1 MRPLNFLSVKE
12 HRVMNIASQEGEVS
26 QADRQALLNQT
37 SVTIWFTGISGAGKS
52 SIAIALEKALHTLNR
67 VSYRLDGDNLRLGLS
82 KNLGFSETDRSE
94 NIRRVG
100 EVAKLISDVG
110 VIVLSSF
117 ISPYAVD
124 RNMVRTLHD
133 DSGFKFIEVYVDCS
147 VTEAESRDP
156 KALYMKER
164 AGEIENFTV
173 GSHPYEV
180 PVEPDIHLHTET
192 STIED
197 EVITIIEYLV
207 AEKIIDSGLV
217 LEN

>member
-1 MRPLNFLSVKE
+1 
-12 HRVMNIASQEGEVS
+12 MNISPQEGEVS
-26 QADRQALLNQT
+26 RADRQALLNQT

-52 SIAIALEKALHTLNR
+52 SIAIALEKALHTQKR

-82 KNLGFSETDRSE
+82 KNLGFSETDRRE

-124 RNMVRTLHD
+124 RDTVRKLHE

-147 VTEAESRDP
+147 VTEAERRDP
-156 KALYMKER
+156 KGLYRKAR
-164 AGEIENFTV
+164 AGEIENFTGV
-173 GSHPYEV
+173 SHPYEA
-180 PVEPDIHLHTET
+180 PIEPDIHLHTED

-197 EVITIIEYLV
+197 EVSTIIDYLV
-207 AEKIIDSGLV
+207 DEKIIDSDLV
-217 LEN
+217 LKS